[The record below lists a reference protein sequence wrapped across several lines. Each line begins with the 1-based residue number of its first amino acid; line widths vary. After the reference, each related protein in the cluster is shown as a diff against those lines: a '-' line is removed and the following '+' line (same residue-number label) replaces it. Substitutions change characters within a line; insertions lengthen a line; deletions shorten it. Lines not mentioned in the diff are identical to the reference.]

1 MTPWH
6 ASCSLPLTTSNH
18 LIRGHLMRTKQGC
31 FLSLLGILALC
42 TTTKSATAASNTCP
56 AGKKAECI
64 VSYQDEGFKNAS
76 YLPEGTG
83 VSFSYGPNK
92 KYSADLYVTGINKSQ
107 CNLEY
112 KICKNKCSTKTAT
125 LSRGQSIPV
134 SAKMNQLGLIG
145 IVCGNH
151 SPGEPYPAKV
161 VTPPPPPPPPAPNE
175 EDPLVDT
182 SKKKFSQV
190 CEPVKGVET
199 LPTCRLSFEDDTSK
213 EVWDITPMNGGD
225 FLYAETYGKI
235 KINAMMEITD
245 DSCRFSIFCDKGAG
259 CPLWGEGN
267 GDGLNPD
274 TKKKYDYNLDKK
286 MAVGESWNFLK
297 GGKLTVEK
305 TFCGVYDHDL
315 VSNSAMSYPEC
326 TPEQKPV
333 CIYQVNEQVVEIPV
347 GESKEFTKANSFKMV
362 INPTK
367 YTSGNDKDPG
377 CFTWFNQFKDGV
389 GEDSEPKMISVGTD
403 YFSTS
408 FPKDSKINGEFEIE
422 GMGGKCI
429 DACPEIQFLCTED
442 KKGSIKMI
450 LDQATC
456 QPTTSSWIS
465 CPKGCGDDGQCLP

>member
-1 MTPWH
+1 
-6 ASCSLPLTTSNH
+6 
-18 LIRGHLMRTKQGC
+18 MRTKQGC
-31 FLSLLGILALC
+31 FLSLLGVLSLC
-42 TTTKSATAASNTCP
+42 ATTKSATAASNTCP

-64 VSYQDEGFKNAS
+64 VSYQDEGFKNAY

-107 CNLEY
+107 CSLEY
-112 KICKNKCSTKTAT
+112 KVCKNKCSTKTAT

-145 IVCGNH
+145 VACGNH

-161 VTPPPPPPPPAPNE
+161 VTPPPPPPPAPDE

-199 LPTCRLSFEDDTSK
+199 LPTCRLSFADDTSK
-213 EVWDITPMNGGD
+213 EVWDITPMNSGD

-305 TFCGVYDHDL
+305 TFCGVYRHDL
-315 VSNSAMSYPEC
+315 ISNSAMSYPEC
-326 TPEQKPV
+326 TPEQKSV
-333 CIYQVNEQVVEIPV
+333 CKYQVKVQGQSEQIVDISV
-347 GESKEFTKANSFKMV
+347 GETKDFSNGGEFKMV
-362 INPTK
+362 IVPTK
-367 YTSGNDKDPG
+367 YTSGPGSNDPSG
-377 CFTWFNQFKDGV
+377 CYTEFANYKSGV
-389 GEDSEPKMISVGTD
+389 KVGGD
-403 YFSTS
+403 DDIIFVGSNYSSTE
-408 FPKDSKINGEFEIE
+408 FPKDSNIYSEFRVE
-422 GMGGKCI
+422 GMGGGCVNK
-429 DACPEIQFLCTED
+429 CPEIQFFCTENEG
-442 KKGSIKMI
+442 KPISVKQI
-450 LDQATC
+450 LNQSSC
-456 QPTTSSWIS
+456 EPTTSTFDN
-465 CPKGCGDDGQCLP
+465 CPKGCGDDGKCIP